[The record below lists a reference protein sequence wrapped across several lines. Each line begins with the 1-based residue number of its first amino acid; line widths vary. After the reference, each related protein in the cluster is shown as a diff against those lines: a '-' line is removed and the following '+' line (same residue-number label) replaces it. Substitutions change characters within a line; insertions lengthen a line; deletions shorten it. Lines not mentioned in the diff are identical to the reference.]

1 VDRRKTQ
8 LSRWGNSL
16 AVRIPKA
23 VANAAKLNA
32 GDAVDLEV
40 EGPGAVKMQKPE
52 KKLTLKE
59 LIDGITPENVHS
71 ETEWEEPR
79 GNEVW

>member
-1 VDRRKTQ
+1 MKTQ

-16 AVRIPKA
+16 AVRIPKH
-23 VANAAKLNA
+23 VAIAAKLKA

-40 EGPGAVKMQKPE
+40 EGPGAVKLQKPE
-52 KKLTLKE
+52 KRPTLKE
-59 LIDGITPENVHS
+59 LIEGITPENVHG
-71 ETEWEEPR
+71 ETSWEEPR

>member
-1 VDRRKTQ
+1 MKTQ

-16 AVRIPKA
+16 AVRIPKH
-23 VANAAKLNA
+23 VAAAAKLKA

-40 EGPGAVKMQKPE
+40 EGPGAVKLQKPE
-52 KKLTLKE
+52 KKPTLKE
-59 LIDGITPENVHS
+59 LIEGIRPENLHG
-71 ETEWEEPR
+71 EMDWEEPR

>member
-1 VDRRKTQ
+1 MKTQ

-16 AVRIPKA
+16 AVRIPKD
-23 VANAAKLNA
+23 VAAAAELKEGDNVELN
-32 GDAVDLEV
+32 VD
-40 EGPGAVKMQKPE
+40 GPGTVKLQKSE

-59 LIDGITPENVHS
+59 LLDDINPENVH
-71 ETEWEEPR
+71 TESDWSEPR

>member
-1 VDRRKTQ
+1 MKTQ

-16 AVRIPKA
+16 AVRIPKH
-23 VANAAKLNA
+23 VASAAKWKA
-32 GDAVDLEV
+32 GDTIELEV
-40 EGPGAVKMQKPE
+40 EDSGAVKLQKPE

-59 LIDGITPENVHS
+59 LVDGINLENVHA
-71 ETEWEEPR
+71 EVDWDEPR

>member
-1 VDRRKTQ
+1 MKTQ

-16 AVRIPKA
+16 AVRIPKH
-23 VANAAKLNA
+23 VANAAKLKA

-40 EGPGAVKMQKPE
+40 EGPGAVKLQKPE
-52 KKLTLKE
+52 KKPTLKE
-59 LIDGITPENVHS
+59 LIDGITPENVHG
-71 ETEWEEPR
+71 ETSWEEPR